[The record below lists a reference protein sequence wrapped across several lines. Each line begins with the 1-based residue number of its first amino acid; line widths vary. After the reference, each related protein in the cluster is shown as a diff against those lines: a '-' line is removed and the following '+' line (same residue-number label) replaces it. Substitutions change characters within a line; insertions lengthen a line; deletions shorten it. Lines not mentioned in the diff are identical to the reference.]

1 MKQDGAGEAPSGLW
15 GKDHRLYFLRALL
28 KRARTLRWP
37 SRLSLIVESLPA
49 PPVISL
55 EAMQSATSAGD
66 WEPSSKAVRHKAPYA
81 QNLYAAGT

>member
-1 MKQDGAGEAPSGLW
+1 MIAASP
-15 GKDHRLYFLRALL
+15 F
-28 KRARTLRWP
+28 
-37 SRLSLIVESLPA
+37 V

-66 WEPSSKAVRHKAPYA
+66 WEPSSKAARHKAPYA